1 MAHSKDGERKYWLD
15 EPRNVDRIVYAVY
28 AVCALLFVLDVVTH
42 KHGPFAIE
50 HWFGFYGIYGF
61 VACVGLVL
69 AAKVMRRVLM
79 RPEDYYDSLEDQQ
92 VHYPRENRDPGT
104 GEGRND

>member
-1 MAHSKDGERKYWLD
+1 MDKENGRKYWLD
-15 EPRNVDRIVYAVY
+15 NPRNVDRIVWVLY
-28 AVCALLFVLDVVTH
+28 AVCAFLLAIDGFVH

-69 AAKVMRRVLM
+69 AAKEMRRILM
-79 RPEDYYDSLEDQQ
+79 RPEDYYDE
-92 VHYPRENRDPGT
+92 
-104 GEGRND
+104 